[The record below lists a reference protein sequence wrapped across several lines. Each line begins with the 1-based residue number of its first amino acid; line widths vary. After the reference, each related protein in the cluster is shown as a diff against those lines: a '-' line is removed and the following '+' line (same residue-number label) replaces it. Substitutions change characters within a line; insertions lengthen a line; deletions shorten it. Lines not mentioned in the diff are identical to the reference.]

1 MGYKATNKKQF
12 IKQMT
17 IWLHHQESIQR
28 FCQYLQWAVSGCT
41 AGILK
46 NGDDVD
52 VDEDKDEYEEE
63 DEVDEIAAGDEAKES
78 YTVTKKPALHNVL
91 VTVREH

>member
-1 MGYKATNKKQF
+1 MGYKTTNKKQF

-17 IWLHHQESIQR
+17 IWLHHQESIQH
-28 FCQYLQWAVSGCT
+28 FWQYLQWAVPGYT

-52 VDEDKDEYEEE
+52 EDKDKYEYEEE
-63 DEVDEIAAGDEAKES
+63 DEVDEIAAGDEVK
-78 YTVTKKPALHNVL
+78 
-91 VTVREH
+91 